1 MNKPNFSKILKWT
14 VLIQIIS
21 GWTIL
26 IVAGYVIGEIWLN
39 NSLLGYL
46 VLWVMS
52 VAGIGLLFS
61 WYYKGSQ
68 KRTDGEEGQISNL
81 IYRAVMDTSP
91 DSVAVTDLLG
101 NYIFANKQTA
111 VLHGYESSEEFIG
124 KSAFSLFPIQEV
136 ARAAKYMDMTRT
148 DGIIKNVEFNILRK
162 DGSTFPAEL
171 SAALIKN
178 EFGIPVAFIA
188 ITRDITER
196 KRVADQLHDM
206 NEKLRL
212 QLVEI
217 EKLQSILREQAIQDP
232 LTGLYNRRYM
242 EEALKQE
249 FARARRENKPFTI
262 VMLDMD
268 NLKALNDLHG
278 HTVGDQAIKKLG
290 SLLKNMTRGEDIVCR
305 YGGDEFL
312 VILHNTNEKDVLHRV
327 KEWEIRVTNSNQ
339 GDKLDIHFSAGF
351 ATYPIHGISIEEII
365 HVADTALYESK
376 AKRKSSNQKSL
387 S

>member
-1 MNKPNFSKILKWT
+1 MKTPNFNKILGWT
-14 VLIQIIS
+14 VFIQIIT
-21 GWTIL
+21 GWSVLTFASYI
-26 IVAGYVIGEIWLN
+26 IGEVWLK
-39 NSLLGYL
+39 NSLLTL
-46 VLWVMS
+46 LILWAMGGVGF
-52 VAGIGLLFS
+52 GIVFF
-61 WYYKGSQ
+61 WYYKESKNVKG
-68 KRTDGEEGQISNL
+68 GEEEQISNL

-111 VLHGYESSEEFIG
+111 ALHGYESSEEFIG
-124 KSAFSLFPIQEV
+124 KSAFSLFPLQEV

-178 EFGIPVAFIA
+178 EFGIPLAFIA
-188 ITRDITER
+188 ITRDVTDR
-196 KRVADQLHDM
+196 KRVADQLYDM

-212 QLVEI
+212 QLGEI
-217 EKLQSILREQAIQDP
+217 EKLQTILKEQAIQDP

-249 FARARRENKPFTI
+249 FARSRRENQPFTI

-268 NLKALNDLHG
+268 NLKLLNDLHG
-278 HTVGDQAIKKLG
+278 HTAGDQALKKLG

-312 VILHNTNEKDVLHRV
+312 VILHNTNEKDALNRV
-327 KEWEIRVTNSNQ
+327 REWEASAAGKNL
-339 GDKLDIHFSAGF
+339 GDKLDIHFSTGF
-351 ATYPIHGISIEEII
+351 ATYPVHGNSIEEII
-365 HVADTALYESK
+365 RVADTALYESK
-376 AKRKSSNQKSL
+376 ARRKSSK
-387 S
+387 